1 MVAYLLGLT
10 EYLFGLAVL
19 STWSLRC
26 SAKTQI
32 GNPLLGTARLRLHV
46 GQFIIPLPFATPTKT
61 HVTLWKAWS
70 MHVNS
75 CGLIQHVSGAYLRV
89 WLYRKTSPLYSIPNV
104 LTVVFFNPKTIF
116 LKKGGYATFPCYPW
130 STHVPWLEFK
140 SSWLLF
146 AKASTLYLQCCL
158 ILYSPS
164 AMDLYLSIPLD
175 EKQNTV
181 WKYIFVYTIAH
192 HFHKKFPTVNLC
204 SRNVCGITY

>member
-140 SSWLLF
+140 SSWLLC
-146 AKASTLYLQCCL
+146 AKASSPPCIYNVALFYIVLQPWTSIFQFL
-158 ILYSPS
+158 WMKSRIQFENIFLF
-164 AMDLYLSIPLD
+164 IPLPTTSI
-175 EKQNTV
+175 KN
-181 WKYIFVYTIAH
+181 
-192 HFHKKFPTVNLC
+192 FPLSTCV
-204 SRNVCGITY
+204 VGMYVV